1 MKLLFALPL
10 AATLTACMA
19 YPPPPPI
26 TPNPPGGT
34 YRALGTEPF
43 WSLTIDPQRMVF
55 TEANAPGVEVVQST
69 PRVIV
74 GFAGEIYQTP
84 RIGVNIVHQQCS
96 DGMSDRVYPDRVQ
109 VDVDGRRFNGCGG
122 AAVQPAAL
130 AGTNWRVAAVNGR
143 PTPPQGQYFLNFEGD
158 RLGAKFGFNSMGGP
172 YRQDGVTLL
181 AGPIAATRMGCPEP
195 AMSFENQGAAV
206 LGQPMTM
213 SWAGGDRL
221 TLSNSAGRIE
231 LQRSY

>member
-26 TPNPPGGT
+26 TPNPPGGA

-55 TEANAPGVEVVQST
+55 TEANAPGVEVVQPT

-74 GFAGEIYQTP
+74 GIAGEIYQTP

-96 DGMSDRVYPDRVQ
+96 DGMNDRVYPDRVQ
-109 VDVDGRRFNGCGG
+109 VDIDGRRFNGCGG

-143 PTPPQGQYFLNFEGD
+143 PTPPSDRFFMNFEAS
-158 RLGAKFGFNSMGGP
+158 RLDAGFGCNGMAGGYRLDGNSLVPAPIMG
-172 YRQDGVTLL
+172 TKM
-181 AGPIAATRMGCPEP
+181 ACPD
-195 AMSFENQGAAV
+195 MSFENQGGAV

-213 SWAGGDRL
+213 TWAGGDRL

-231 LQRSY
+231 LVRSY